1 MRKIVIF
8 LLLALFFALPA
19 GATEEIDISELEDG
33 LSAEAEELMPDTQGA
48 DFLDGLKELFS
59 NTVDKLSSPF
69 RDSLHLCAL
78 LLCVTMLC
86 SLVDLSGIKNGSLL
100 IRASGAVGLCAVMAG
115 SFQTMISLAS
125 DTVQQISDYGACL
138 LPIMASATA
147 MSGGLTSASAL
158 YVGTVL
164 FSQLLLQLI
173 SKLLIPAVY
182 FYLAIATAEAAL
194 GNEMLTELREF
205 VGWVISKSLRVL
217 LYLFIAYLTITG
229 VISGKTDAAAVKAT
243 KAAVSGMI
251 PVVGSILSDA
261 SETLLAGASIVKSS
275 AGVIG
280 MLAVLAICLLPF
292 LRTGVQ
298 YLMLK
303 TTASVSGAIGLKA
316 HVGLLKQFSVAMGYL
331 LAMCGAGGLLMLIST
346 VCFMQVG

>member
-1 MRKIVIF
+1 MRKIGI
-8 LLLALFFALPA
+8 LLLLLLFFTVPVR
-19 GATEEIDISELEDG
+19 ATEEIDISQLEDG
-33 LSAEAEELMPDTQGA
+33 LSSEAQELMPREESGDFFQGVKA
-48 DFLDGLKELFS
+48 LFT
-59 NTVDKLSSPF
+59 NALDKLTGPF
-69 RDSLHLCAL
+69 RDSMHLCAV
-78 LLCVTMLC
+78 LLCVCMLC
-86 SLVDLSGIKNGSLL
+86 SLVDLSNMKNGNFIL
-100 IRASGAVGLCAVMAG
+100 RATGALGLSAVMAG

-147 MSGGLTSASAL
+147 MSGGVTSASAL
-158 YVGTVL
+158 YVGTAL

-182 FYLAIATAEAAL
+182 FYLAVATAEAAL
-194 GNEMLTELREF
+194 GNEMLSELREF
-205 VGWVISKSLRVL
+205 VGWLISKSLRVL

-229 VISGKTDAAAVKAT
+229 VISGSTDAAAVKAT

-261 SETLLAGASIVKSS
+261 SETLLASASILKSS

-280 MLAVLAICLLPF
+280 MLAVLAICLLPI

-298 YLMLK
+298 YLLLK
-303 TTASVSGAIGLKA
+303 LTASVSGAVGIKA
-316 HVGLLKQFSVAMGYL
+316 HVGLLKQYSVAMGYL